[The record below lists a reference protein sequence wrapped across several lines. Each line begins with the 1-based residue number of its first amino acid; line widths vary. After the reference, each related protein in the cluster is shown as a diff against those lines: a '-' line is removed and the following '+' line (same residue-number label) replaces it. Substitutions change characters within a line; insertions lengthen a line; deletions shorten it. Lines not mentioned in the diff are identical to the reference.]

1 MNFPQE
7 IEKPQS
13 CNLKIG
19 ILNLQQRKIV
29 FSIMMELMNF
39 NYQVDF
45 FPLGGRKKSTA
56 SAGTSEFSKRQ
67 DGKEQQAA
75 LRKNKAFM
83 QLRREMDQK
92 QRQQK
97 KVRSNKK

>member
-1 MNFPQE
+1 MLTF
-7 IEKPQS
+7 
-13 CNLKIG
+13 L
-19 ILNLQQRKIV
+19 
-29 FSIMMELMNF
+29 
-39 NYQVDF
+39 
-45 FPLGGRKKSTA
+45 LGGRKKSTA

-97 KVRSNKK
+97 KVR